1 MSLNQIN
8 LTPQLLADLYAN
20 ALIETHAI
28 AVPASVSPAESEKSV
43 PSSGTKFLGEN
54 RKHILVIVND
64 DRVTYLTEQ
73 ELTFFTKVL
82 SACELGLEDVAIV
95 NWSHLLKKNYQA
107 LQDELRSKTVL
118 LFNLTPIEFGLPLHF
133 PPFQTQEFD
142 QRIYLQAPSL
152 TSIEQDVTA
161 KKQLWTALKKL
172 FAI

>member
-8 LTPQLLADLYAN
+8 LTPQLLTDLYAN

-28 AVPASVSPAESEKSV
+28 AVPKSTPTEESAKPVKS
-43 PSSGTKFLGEN
+43 STISYLGNN
-54 RKHILVIVND
+54 RRHILVIVND
-64 DRVTYLTEQ
+64 DRVSFLTDE

-82 SACELGLEDVAIV
+82 GACELGIDDVAIV
-95 NWSHLLKKNYQA
+95 NWSHLPKKDYQSLLEE
-107 LQDELRSKTVL
+107 LQSKKVL

-133 PPFQTQEFD
+133 PPFQIQEFD
-142 QRIYLQAPSL
+142 QRTYLQAPSL
-152 TSIEQDVTA
+152 ASIEQDVTA

>member
-8 LTPQLLADLYAN
+8 LTPQLLTDLYAN

-28 AVPASVSPAESEKSV
+28 AMPSSTPPAESV
-43 PSSGTKFLGEN
+43 TPTASSSLNYLGKN
-54 RKHILVIVND
+54 RKKISVIVND

-73 ELTFFTKVL
+73 ELTFFTKIL

-95 NWSHLLKKNYQA
+95 NWSHLSQKDYQP
-107 LQDELRSKTVL
+107 LLDELQSKTVL

-133 PPFQTQEFD
+133 PPFQTQVFD
-142 QRIYLQAPSL
+142 QRTYLQAPSL
-152 TSIEQDVTA
+152 ASIEQDVTA

-172 FAI
+172 FSI

>member
-8 LTPQLLADLYAN
+8 LTPQHLTDLYAN

-28 AVPASVSPAESEKSV
+28 AVPREAPPAENKK
-43 PSSGTKFLGEN
+43 PATANTINFLGN
-54 RKHILVIVND
+54 NQKQILVIAND
-64 DRVTYLTEQ
+64 DRVTYLTDQ

-82 SACELGLEDVAIV
+82 GACELGLEDVAIV
-95 NWSHLLKKNYQA
+95 NWSHLPNKDYQA
-107 LQDELRSKTVL
+107 LLDELKSKTVL

-142 QRIYLQAPSL
+142 HRTYLQAPSL
-152 TSIEQDVTA
+152 ASIEQDVTA

>member
-8 LTPQLLADLYAN
+8 LTPQHLTDLYAN

-28 AVPASVSPAESEKSV
+28 AVPSEAPPTESKEPATAHTIS
-43 PSSGTKFLGEN
+43 FLGNN
-54 RKHILVIVND
+54 RKQILVIVND
-64 DRVTYLTEQ
+64 DRVTYLTDQ

-82 SACELGLEDVAIV
+82 GACELGLEDVAIV
-95 NWSHLLKKNYQA
+95 NWSHLLNKDYQA
-107 LQDELRSKTVL
+107 LLNELQSKTVL

-142 QRIYLQAPSL
+142 QRTYLQAPSL
-152 TSIEQDVTA
+152 ASIEQDVTA

>member
-8 LTPQLLADLYAN
+8 LTPQHLADLYAN

-28 AVPASVSPAESEKSV
+28 AVPRPVSPTESAKPATTTTV
-43 PSSGTKFLGEN
+43 NFLGNN
-54 RKHILVIVND
+54 RKQIAVVAND
-64 DRVTYLTEQ
+64 DRVTYLTDQ

-82 SACELGLEDVAIV
+82 GACGLGLEDVAIV
-95 NWSHLLKKNYQA
+95 NWSHLPTKDYQA
-107 LQDELRSKTVL
+107 LLNDLQSKTVL

-152 TSIEQDVTA
+152 ASIEQDVAA
-161 KKQLWTALKKL
+161 KKQLWTALKQL

>member
-8 LTPQLLADLYAN
+8 LTPQLLTDLYAN
-20 ALIETHAI
+20 ALIETYAI
-28 AVPASVSPAESEKSV
+28 PIPNNKPEVEPVKEVTNASIN
-43 PSSGTKFLGEN
+43 FLGNN
-54 RKHILVIVND
+54 RKEILVIVND
-64 DRVTYLTEQ
+64 DRVSFLTED

-82 SACELGLEDVAIV
+82 GACELELEDVAIV
-95 NWSHLLKKNYQA
+95 NWSRLPQKDYQLL
-107 LQDELRSKTVL
+107 LEELHSKTVL

-142 QRIYLQAPSL
+142 RRIYLQAPSL
-152 TSIEQDVTA
+152 ASIEQDVTA

>member
-8 LTPQLLADLYAN
+8 LTPQLLTDLYAN

-28 AVPASVSPAESEKSV
+28 AMPSNTPPAESTKSAPV
-43 PSSGTKFLGEN
+43 NRTNYLGNN
-54 RKHILVIVND
+54 RKNILVIVND
-64 DRVTYLTEQ
+64 DRVNYLTDE

-82 SACELGLEDVAIV
+82 NACELGLDDVAII
-95 NWSHLLKKNYQA
+95 NWSRLQQKDYQLL
-107 LQDELRSKTVL
+107 LDELNSKTVL

-142 QRIYLQAPSL
+142 RRIYLQAPSL
-152 TSIEQDVTA
+152 GSIEQDVAA
-161 KKQLWTALKKL
+161 KKQLWNSLKKL

>member
-8 LTPQLLADLYAN
+8 LTPQLLTELYAN

-28 AVPASVSPAESEKSV
+28 AVPASVQPVEREKPAAT
-43 PSSGTKFLGEN
+43 GHINFLGNN
-54 RKHILVIVND
+54 RKQILVIVND
-64 DRVTYLTEQ
+64 DRVTHLPDQ

-82 SACELGLEDVAIV
+82 GACELGLEDVAIV
-95 NWSHLLKKNYQA
+95 NWSHLPVKDYNVL
-107 LQDELRSKTVL
+107 LDELKSKKVL

-142 QRIYLQAPSL
+142 HRTYLQAPSL
-152 TSIEQDVTA
+152 ASIEQDVVA

-172 FAI
+172 FSI

>member
-8 LTPQLLADLYAN
+8 LTPQLLTDLYAN

-28 AVPASVSPAESEKSV
+28 AVPSEEPPAESAKSV
-43 PSSGTKFLGEN
+43 ATQTINFLGNN

-64 DRVTYLTEQ
+64 DRVTYLTDQ

-82 SACELGLEDVAIV
+82 GACELGLEDVAIV
-95 NWSHLLKKNYQA
+95 NWSHLPNKNYQA
-107 LQDELRSKTVL
+107 LLDELQSKTVL

-152 TSIEQDVTA
+152 ASIEQDVTA

-172 FAI
+172 FSI